1 MSPEVKIRNLLNAN
15 ADIVALMDKIRGRPL
30 DYPPVFVNTPTDK
43 FFATNL
49 EIAPWIRVTLIPGD
63 GADYA
68 DDNRLIEYPR
78 VQVDFWIRKEMTKEL
93 GELED
98 LIYETLHA
106 NNYER
111 YYKSHTPDA
120 DIESLM
126 MVQGNFEGFE
136 I

>member
-1 MSPEVKIRNLLNAN
+1 MSPEFKIRNLLNAN
-15 ADIVALMDKIRGRPL
+15 PEIVALMDRIRGRPL
-30 DYPPVFVNTPTDK
+30 DYPPIFSSTPTDK
-43 FFATNL
+43 FFATEG

-78 VQVDFWIRKEMTKEL
+78 VQIDFWIRKEMTKEL
-93 GELED
+93 SELED

-106 NNYER
+106 QNYER

-120 DIESLM
+120 DIETLM